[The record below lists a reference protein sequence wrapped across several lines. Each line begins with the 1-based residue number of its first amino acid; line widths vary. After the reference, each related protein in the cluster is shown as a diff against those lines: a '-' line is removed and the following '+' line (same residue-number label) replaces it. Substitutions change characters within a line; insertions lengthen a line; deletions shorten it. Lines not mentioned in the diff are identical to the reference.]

1 MPKTPTLEVPIV
13 WVPLATLR
21 PHPRNDGHHSHAEL
35 AHLKQSLT
43 NHGVYR
49 NVVVANEGTILAGHG
64 VVQAAQELGHTQI
77 LARRMP
83 YGPHD
88 PQALQ
93 ILVGD
98 NHIARLREQDDAALV
113 ALLEDLS
120 RDDPLALLGT
130 GFDEAALDA
139 LIAEQALV
147 NGTGGGDAGRDAE
160 PQVDRAEELRE
171 EWGVELGQLWACG
184 KHRIICGDCTE
195 KAVVEQLL
203 TAAQPAILI
212 ADPPYGMQLDTSYAN
227 SVDNPRKGIRKS
239 RGYPHVIGD
248 DRPFD
253 PSPIFALHS
262 EIQEQF
268 WWGADYYRDWLPA
281 GCSWTVWDKRASV
294 EMVDYSSSEFEL
306 CWSRTPHHRI
316 ILRVPWFGLIG
327 TEQQDTH
334 RRLHATQ
341 KPLGVLEPFVSQY
354 TDAGSIVY
362 DPFLGSGTTLIAC
375 TNLGRIC
382 YGCEIDPGYVAV
394 TLQRWADVTNE
405 QPKRLE

>member
-1 MPKTPTLEVPIV
+1 
-13 WVPLATLR
+13 
-21 PHPRNDGHHSHAEL
+21 
-35 AHLKQSLT
+35 
-43 NHGVYR
+43 
-49 NVVVANEGTILAGHG
+49 
-64 VVQAAQELGHTQI
+64 
-77 LARRMP
+77 ARRMP

-160 PQVDRAEELRE
+160 PQVDRAGGLGEGGGELRE

-212 ADPPYGMQLDTSYAN
+212 
-227 SVDNPRKGIRKS
+227 
-239 RGYPHVIGD
+239 
-248 DRPFD
+248 
-253 PSPIFALHS
+253 
-262 EIQEQF
+262 
-268 WWGADYYRDWLPA
+268 
-281 GCSWTVWDKRASV
+281 
-294 EMVDYSSSEFEL
+294 
-306 CWSRTPHHRI
+306 
-316 ILRVPWFGLIG
+316 
-327 TEQQDTH
+327 
-334 RRLHATQ
+334 
-341 KPLGVLEPFVSQY
+341 
-354 TDAGSIVY
+354 
-362 DPFLGSGTTLIAC
+362 
-375 TNLGRIC
+375 
-382 YGCEIDPGYVAV
+382 
-394 TLQRWADVTNE
+394 
-405 QPKRLE
+405 